1 MPVRQHSKTHHL
13 PAQPS
18 QIPLTQLCLLAQRPQ
33 LCPLGA
39 EPLHHPGPGLGRHR
53 HKGPLIGVLGILQLH
68 KAQLFAVHLTL
79 HMAAGAV
86 FRAAHGAHAPPHAAS
101 HADLFLD
108 TTLDLRDQLLIL
120 FRPHEVG
127 PALQPTVLIPR
138 RRHGARFPHHLR
150 PVNTGR
156 LALSGP
162 LVIKDSAL
170 A

>member
-1 MPVRQHSKTHHL
+1 
-13 PAQPS
+13 
-18 QIPLTQLCLLAQRPQ
+18 
-33 LCPLGA
+33 
-39 EPLHHPGPGLGRHR
+39 
-53 HKGPLIGVLGILQLH
+53 
-68 KAQLFAVHLTL
+68 
-79 HMAAGAV
+79 MAAGAV

-108 TTLDLRDQLLIL
+108 TTLDLRDKLLIL